1 MSDHRT
7 WILMPAD
14 EAIERRDAMIG
25 RIGTDRR
32 RAVWLN
38 VIARA

>member
-1 MSDHRT
+1 MIDHRT
-7 WILMPAD
+7 WILMTAD

-25 RIGTDRR
+25 RIETNRR

-38 VIARA
+38 VNARA